1 MTSQEFHAIWATIK
15 PEIEKYARVIELLQ
29 DSEGGTKTQLE
40 ACDAANRI
48 TYAAFSTDDP
58 EPLSTDPEGFSETD
72 QCAGWRDE
80 LFDKLVKQTS
90 SMPFDEFYRH
100 LSETYNVWWNSMVA
114 KHFNLRDDVEDE
126 GIFLELEFESDDGVF
141 AFVCLESANATVKF
155 SGELATLINEDGDPF
170 DIKLLK
176 PVTF

>member
-29 DSEGGTKTQLE
+29 DSEGGAKTQLE
-40 ACDAANRI
+40 ACDEANSI
-48 TYAAFSTDDP
+48 VSSAFQTDDP
-58 EPLSTDPEGFSETD
+58 EPLCTDPECFSSEN
-72 QCAGWRDE
+72 QCSSWRDE

-100 LSETYNVWWNSMVA
+100 LSEAYNVWWNSMVA
-114 KHFNLRDDVEDE
+114 NHFNLRDDVEDE

-155 SGELATLINEDGDPF
+155 DGDLATLIDEDGEPF